1 MVVGDKCTV
10 KVYPSSSYS
19 RKKQKPR
26 VYTGEIVYIHPDD
39 LYITVDVG
47 SYKLTVLK
55 ADRLTG
61 KVQLFVDG
69 QLVKVEKER
78 RIKEVVRKPVIE
90 KDLLLE
96 ECRIYG
102 TNAAAMKTIANK
114 YNVAISTVRN
124 AIYRWDIK
132 LKLQEEE
139 KKEEQNM
146 VLYEQQYKEQ
156 QDEDKQNEDTK
167 EIEKISNPVTEGS
180 VLPRPDII
188 TVMDG
193 NGHLL
198 KSYPN
203 DPYQN
208 KFEIKYIGL
217 YTAADVAAVLA
228 SAAGMLDGLARAK
241 EEEKYRI
248 HLAISR

>member
-19 RKKQKPR
+19 RKKPR

-61 KVQLFVDG
+61 KVQLFIDG

-96 ECRIYG
+96 ECRIHG

-124 AIYRWDIK
+124 ASYRWDIK

-146 VLYEQQYKEQ
+146 VLYEQQYKDQ
-156 QDEDKQNEDTK
+156 RDEDKQNEDTK
-167 EIEKISNPVTEGS
+167 EIEKISGPVPAEIASTE
-180 VLPRPDII
+180 
-188 TVMDG
+188 T
-193 NGHLL
+193 
-198 KSYPN
+198 KSN
-203 DPYQN
+203 DR
-208 KFEIKYIGL
+208 FEVKYIGL
-217 YTAADVAAVLA
+217 YTAVDAAVVMVNTA
-228 SAAGMLDGLARAK
+228 EMLEGLARGK
-241 EEEKYRI
+241 EDERYHI
-248 HLAISR
+248 HLAVSR